1 MRFASAGN
9 QVHNTRHAVGEAV
22 ASIEKQ
28 LGGTTPD
35 LVFVFASPHHTMD
48 PGVGRLL
55 FDAVKSRVLIGCT
68 AESVAANGHEYEN
81 GPSIAVWAASLP
93 GCGVDAF
100 HIAFERTQDG
110 LLATG
115 APSSDVVAPASRA
128 AFLLGDPFSCSV
140 DSLLAHF
147 ATEFPG
153 LPVLGGMA
161 SGASAPGENRLFLN
175 DGEYDH
181 GSVGVVIGGPVAIRS
196 VVSQG
201 CRPIG
206 KPFVVTRANR
216 NMLVELGGRP
226 ALEQLNTLYRDSLPT
241 DQQLIQRGVHVG
253 LAMSEY
259 KESFNRGDFLI
270 ANVIGADRESGALAL
285 GNLIRTGQ
293 TMQFHVRDASTA
305 DEDLRSLLASSLE
318 AGPAAGGLL
327 FSCNGRGTRMF
338 SAPHH
343 DANAIQDVAGS
354 IPLAGFF
361 AQGELG
367 PVAGQNYI
375 HGFTASVALFGA
387 RSS

>member
-9 QVHNTRHAVGEAV
+9 QTHNTRQAVREAV
-22 ASIEKQ
+22 ASIQQQ
-28 LGGTTPD
+28 LAGQTAD
-35 LVFVFASPHHTMD
+35 LAFVFVSPHHVTD
-48 PGVGRLL
+48 PGVGRML

-68 AESVAANGHEYEN
+68 AESVAANGQEYEN
-81 GPSIAVWAASLP
+81 GPAIAVWAASLP

-100 HIAFERTQDG
+100 HIAFERTLDG

-115 APSSDVVAPASRA
+115 APSADLVAASPRA

-140 DSLLAHF
+140 DSMLAHF
-147 ATEFPG
+147 AAEFPG
-153 LPVLGGMA
+153 LPVIGGMA

-181 GSVGVVIGGPVAIRS
+181 GAAGVVIGGPVSIRS

-206 KPFVVTRANR
+206 QTFVVTRANR

-226 ALEQLNTLYRDSLPT
+226 ALEQLNTLYRDSEPA
-241 DQQLIQRGVHVG
+241 DQQLIKRGVHVG

-259 KESFNRGDFLI
+259 RESFNRGDFLI
-270 ANVIGADRESGALAL
+270 ANVIGADRDSGALAL

-293 TMQFHVRDASTA
+293 TMQFHVRDATTA
-305 DEDLRSLLASSLE
+305 DEDLRSLLASSLS
-318 AGPAAGGLL
+318 AGPAQGGLL

-343 DANAIQDVAGS
+343 DTSTILDLAGT

-387 RSS
+387 G

>member
-9 QVHNTRHAVGEAV
+9 QTHNTRQAVREAV

-28 LGGTTPD
+28 LAGQAPD
-35 LVFVFASPHHTMD
+35 LAFVFVSPHHVTD
-48 PGVGRLL
+48 PGFGRML
-55 FDAVKSRVLIGCT
+55 FEAVKSRVLVGCT
-68 AESVAANGHEYEN
+68 AESVTANGYEYEN
-81 GPSIAVWAASLP
+81 GPAIAVWAATLP

-100 HIAFERTQDG
+100 HIAFERTLDG

-115 APSSDVVAPASRA
+115 APSAEGIATSPRA

-140 DSLLAHF
+140 DSMLAHF
-147 ATEFPG
+147 AAEFPG
-153 LPVLGGMA
+153 LPVMGGMA

-181 GSVGVVIGGPVAIRS
+181 GAAGVVIGGPVSIRS

-206 KPFVVTRANR
+206 QTFVVTRANR

-226 ALEQLNTLYRDSLPT
+226 ALEQLNTLYRDSEPA

-259 KESFNRGDFLI
+259 KERFSRGDFLI
-270 ANVIGADRESGALAL
+270 SNVIGADRESGALAL

-293 TMQFHVRDASTA
+293 TMQFHVRDAGTA
-305 DEDLRSLLASSLE
+305 DEDLRSLLSSSLSS
-318 AGPAAGGLL
+318 APATGGLL

-338 SAPHH
+338 PAPHH
-343 DANAIQDVAGS
+343 DAMAIQDVAGT

-387 RSS
+387 G

>member
-9 QVHNTRHAVGEAV
+9 QIHNTRHAVHEAV
-22 ASIEKQ
+22 ASIQQQ
-28 LGGTTPD
+28 LAGKVPD
-35 LVFVFASPHHTMD
+35 LAFVFVSPHHVTD
-48 PGVGRLL
+48 PGFGRML
-55 FDAVKSRVLIGCT
+55 FDAMKSRVLVGCT
-68 AESVAANGHEYEN
+68 AESVTANGLEYEN
-81 GPSIAVWAASLP
+81 GPSIAVWAATLP

-100 HIAFERTQDG
+100 HIAFERTLDG

-115 APSSDVVAPASRA
+115 APSAEVVAGSPRA

-153 LPVLGGMA
+153 LPVMGGMA

-181 GSVGVVIGGPVAIRS
+181 GAAGVVIGGPVSIRS

-206 KPFVVTRANR
+206 QPFIVTRANR

-226 ALEQLNTLYRDSLPT
+226 ALEQLNTLYRDSEPA
-241 DQQLIQRGVHVG
+241 DQELIKRGVHVG

-259 KESFNRGDFLI
+259 KESFARGDFLI

-305 DEDLRSLLASSLE
+305 DEDLRSLLASSLA

-338 SAPHH
+338 PAPHH
-343 DANAIQDVAGS
+343 DANAIQDVAGT

-387 RSS
+387 G

>member
-22 ASIEKQ
+22 TSIEKQ
-28 LGGTTPD
+28 LDGTRPD

-48 PGVGRLL
+48 SGVGRLL
-55 FDAVKSRVLIGCT
+55 FEALQSRVLVGCT
-68 AESVAANGHEYEN
+68 GESVAANGHEYEN

-93 GCGVDAF
+93 GCSVDAF
-100 HIAFERTQDG
+100 HIAFERTLDG

-115 APSSDVVAPASRA
+115 APSADVVAPASRA

-147 ATEFPG
+147 STEFPG

-181 GSVGVVIGGPVAIRS
+181 GSVGVVIGGPVSIRS

-206 KPFVVTRANR
+206 KPFVITRANR

-226 ALEQLNTLYRDSLPT
+226 ALEQLNTLYRDSPSA

-259 KESFNRGDFLI
+259 KESFGRGDFLI

-305 DEDLRSLLASSLE
+305 DEDLRSLLASALQ
-318 AGPAAGGLL
+318 AGPASGGLL

-338 SAPHH
+338 QAPHH
-343 DANAIQDVAGS
+343 DAHTIQEVAGT

-375 HGFTASVALFGA
+375 HGFTASIALFGA
-387 RSS
+387 G

>member
-9 QVHNTRHAVGEAV
+9 QVHETRQAVREAV
-22 ASIEKQ
+22 ASIDQQ
-28 LGGTTPD
+28 LAGQPAD
-35 LVFVFASPHHTMD
+35 LAFVFVSPHHTTD
-48 PGVGRLL
+48 PGFGRHL
-55 FDAVKSRVLIGCT
+55 FESLKSRVLVGCT

-81 GPSIAVWAASLP
+81 GPSIAVWVASLP

-100 HIAFERTQDG
+100 HIAFERTLDG

-115 APSSDVVAPASRA
+115 APSADIVAASPRA

-140 DSLLAHF
+140 DSMLAHF
-147 ATEFPG
+147 AAEFPG

-181 GSVGVVIGGPVAIRS
+181 GSVGVVVGGPVSIRS

-206 KPFVVTRANR
+206 QHFVVTRANR

-226 ALEQLNTLYRDSLPT
+226 ALEQLNTLYRDSSPA
-241 DQQLIQRGVHVG
+241 DQLLIQRGVHVG

-259 KESFNRGDFLI
+259 KDRFERGDFLI

-305 DEDLRSLLASSLE
+305 DEDLRSLLSRSLE

-327 FSCNGRGTRMF
+327 FSCNGRGTKMF
-338 SAPHH
+338 TAPHH
-343 DANAIQDVAGS
+343 DAHAIQDVAGS

-387 RSS
+387 GG

>member
-1 MRFASAGN
+1 M
-9 QVHNTRHAVGEAV
+9 AVE
-22 ASIEKQ
+22 EQ
-28 LGGTTPD
+28 LSGQRPD
-35 LVFVFASPHHTMD
+35 LAFVFVTPHHTIE
-48 PGVGRLL
+48 PEFGRQLHEAL
-55 FDAVKSRVLIGCT
+55 GARVLVGCT
-68 AESVAANGHEYEN
+68 AESVASNGHEYEN
-81 GPSIAVWAASLP
+81 GPAVALWAACLP
-93 GCGVDAF
+93 QCNIEAF

-115 APSSDVVAPASRA
+115 APSSEDATLTPRA

-140 DSLLAHF
+140 DSMLAHF
-147 ATEFPG
+147 AAEFPG

-161 SGASAPGENRLFLN
+161 SGASAPEQNRLFLN
-175 DGEYDH
+175 DVEYDH
-181 GSVGVVIGGPVAIRS
+181 GAVGVVVGGPVSIRS

-216 NMLVELGGRP
+216 NMIAELGGRP
-226 ALEQLNTLYRDSLPT
+226 ALEQLNNIYRDSEPV
-241 DQQLIQRGVHVG
+241 DQQLIQKGLHVG

-259 KESFNRGDFLI
+259 KESFGRGDFLI
-270 ANVIGADRESGALAL
+270 ANVVGADRESGAVAI
-285 GNLIRTGQ
+285 GNLVRTGQ
-293 TMQFHVRDASTA
+293 TVQFHVRDATTA
-305 DEDLRSLLASSLE
+305 DEDLRSLLASSLVH
-318 AGPAAGGLL
+318 GPASGGLL

-338 SAPHH
+338 PAPHH
-343 DANAIQDVAGS
+343 DACTIRDVAGV

-387 RSS
+387 G

>member
-9 QVHNTRHAVGEAV
+9 QIHNTRHAVGEAV
-22 ASIEKQ
+22 ASIQ
-28 LGGTTPD
+28 LQLAGKVPD
-35 LVFVFASPHHTMD
+35 LAFVFVSPHHVTD
-48 PGVGRLL
+48 PGFGRML
-55 FDAVKSRVLIGCT
+55 FEAMKSRVLVGCT
-68 AESVAANGHEYEN
+68 AESVAANGQEYEN
-81 GPSIAVWAASLP
+81 GPSIAVWAATLP

-115 APSSDVVAPASRA
+115 APSVEVVAEAPRA

-153 LPVLGGMA
+153 LPVIGGMA

-181 GSVGVVIGGPVAIRS
+181 GAAGVVIGGPVSIRS

-226 ALEQLNTLYRDSLPT
+226 ALEQLNTIYRDSEPA
-241 DQQLIQRGVHVG
+241 DQELIKRGVHVG

-259 KESFNRGDFLI
+259 KESFARGDFLI

-293 TMQFHVRDASTA
+293 TMQFHVRDATTA

-338 SAPHH
+338 PAPHH
-343 DANAIQDVAGS
+343 DASTIHDLAGT

-387 RSS
+387 G

>member
-9 QVHNTRHAVGEAV
+9 QIHNTRHAVGEAV

-28 LGGTTPD
+28 LDGQTPD
-35 LVFVFASPHHTMD
+35 LVFVFVSPHHTID

-55 FDAVKSRVLIGCT
+55 FDAIKSRVLIGCT

-100 HIAFERTQDG
+100 HIAFERTLDG

-115 APSSDVVAPASRA
+115 APSAEVVAPASRA

-147 ATEFPG
+147 STEFPS

-181 GSVGVVIGGPVAIRS
+181 GCVGVVIGGPVSIRS

-206 KPFVVTRANR
+206 KTFVVTRANR

-226 ALEQLNTLYRDSLPT
+226 ALEQLNTLYRDSQPA

-259 KESFNRGDFLI
+259 KESFERGDFLI

-305 DEDLRSLLASSLE
+305 SEDLRSLLASSLQ

-338 SAPHH
+338 PSPHH

-375 HGFTASVALFGA
+375 HGFTASVALFGEMS
-387 RSS
+387 R

>member
-115 APSSDVVAPASRA
+115 APSSDVVAPESRA

-147 ATEFPG
+147 STEFPG

-387 RSS
+387 RSD